1 MFFLLEQFLVSIIV
15 MTDPYPVVVRYDE
28 EKYFED
34 PATRLKCP
42 FPSLNDMPSVA
53 LSVIIPAYCEE
64 LRCKQIFII
73 YLLIFSR
80 ILVFIVLSYNIVKY
94 HVERRI

>member
-1 MFFLLEQFLVSIIV
+1 MNFYYFQFCVSVIV

-34 PATRLKCP
+34 PITRLKCP

-64 LRCKQIFII
+64 LRCK
-73 YLLIFSR
+73 
-80 ILVFIVLSYNIVKY
+80 
-94 HVERRI
+94 